1 MYDLKFTFVFF
12 DRYNWNIKQKGAGLK
27 LGDTVL
33 VSDVTMGRFH
43 QECLAKE
50 YNIWGV
56 LVKDI
61 PQWEDQ

>member
-1 MYDLKFTFVFF
+1 MKFTFVFF
-12 DRYNWNIKQKGAGLK
+12 DRYNWNVKQKGGGLI
-27 LGDTVL
+27 LGDTLL
-33 VSDVTMGRFH
+33 VSDVTMGQFH